1 MGIDGFKVHFGD
13 LLKLW
18 TDARESII
26 EENAKRGKTELNSA
40 PEIVQT
46 SFWLILS

>member
-1 MGIDGFKVHFGD
+1 MCIDGFNVHFGD

-18 TDARESII
+18 VDARENII
-26 EENAKRGKTELNSA
+26 EENAKRGKTEPNSA
-40 PEIVQT
+40 PETVQT